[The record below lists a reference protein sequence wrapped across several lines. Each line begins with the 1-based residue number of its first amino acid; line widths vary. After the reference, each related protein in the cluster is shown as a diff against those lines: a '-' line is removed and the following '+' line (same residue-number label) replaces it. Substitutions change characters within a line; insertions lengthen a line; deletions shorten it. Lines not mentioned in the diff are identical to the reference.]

1 MSEFDIV
8 KTFLN
13 DRMVTEGKERNEE
26 NSSLMFSLLVDG
38 FRDERMLNVQQQAC
52 GTTTVLSLIHI

>member
-13 DRMVTEGKERNEE
+13 DRMVIEGKERNEE

-52 GTTTVLSLIHI
+52 GTTTVSAGYGV